1 MNEDTKLTAWQRLRT
16 RAHLLVT
23 ALIKRMTVGV
33 RAVLLDGRK
42 VLLVRHTYTPGWQFP
57 GGGVEPGETAEESAA
72 REVQEE
78 TGFTVTGPMELFGL
92 YHNVNPATNRDHVAV
107 YICRDFTAAPTFQR
121 SREIAAGQ
129 WFEVDNLPDDV
140 SPATRARLSEIFSS
154 AARRLVWGG
163 F

>member
-1 MNEDTKLTAWQRLRT
+1 MEIKPWQRLLSRFYLT
-16 RAHLLVT
+16 VIG
-23 ALIKRMTVGV
+23 IKRRMTLGV
-33 RAVLLDGRK
+33 RVVLLDGNR
-42 VLLVRHTYTPGWQFP
+42 VFLIRHTYLPGWQFP

-154 AARRLVWGG
+154 ATRRLVWGG

>member
-1 MNEDTKLTAWQRLRT
+1 MEIKPWQRLLSRFYLT
-16 RAHLLVT
+16 IIG
-23 ALIKRMTVGV
+23 IKRRMTLGV
-33 RAVLLDGRK
+33 RVVLLDGNR
-42 VLLVRHTYTPGWQFP
+42 VFLIRHTYLPGWQFP

>member
-1 MNEDTKLTAWQRLRT
+1 MEIKPWQRLLSRFYLT
-16 RAHLLVT
+16 VIG
-23 ALIKRMTVGV
+23 IKRRMTLGV
-33 RAVLLDGRK
+33 RVVLLD
-42 VLLVRHTYTPGWQFP
+42 LPGWQFP

>member
-1 MNEDTKLTAWQRLRT
+1 MEIKPWQRLLSRFYLT
-16 RAHLLVT
+16 IIG
-23 ALIKRMTVGV
+23 IKRRMTLGV
-33 RAVLLDGRK
+33 RVVLLDGNR
-42 VLLVRHTYTPGWQFP
+42 VFLIRHTYLPGWQFP

-129 WFEVDNLPDDV
+129 WFDVDDLPNDV